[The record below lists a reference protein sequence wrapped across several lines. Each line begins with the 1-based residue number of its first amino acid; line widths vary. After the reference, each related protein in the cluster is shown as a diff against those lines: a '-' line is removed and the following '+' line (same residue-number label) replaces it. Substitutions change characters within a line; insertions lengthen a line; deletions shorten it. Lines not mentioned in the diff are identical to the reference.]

1 VTRVKSPSIPT
12 VANAP
17 RDLAKLLA
25 LGPFVGKYLAD
36 ELAELGLP
44 LWSNDSERAA
54 FIQLPHEARAQRLL
68 KALTQ
73 FDQRSGSV
81 AIDGALDDAGDD
93 APIAAVPVPPS
104 TGVDAVAPTDSPCDK
119 EPRAPQPPSQ
129 RAATVVE
136 LRSVATL
143 VAHPANAVIYR
154 DGADDALIAD
164 ILEHGILQPLV
175 VTEKGVII
183 AGHRRLDAAR
193 RLGMTEV
200 PVIVVRSMEG
210 DEAEAAVIAAN
221 TQRLKTAE
229 MMAREYA
236 RRKELEQ
243 RKARQRQVAAGAFG
257 LAGDPA
263 YDGTTPLRQNSAQG
277 GVGRS
282 RDIAA
287 AGIPMSHD
295 SLEKAAVVVRHA
307 DALRAQGD
315 AKAAAQ
321 LLNVLNEKSVAKA
334 HKLATGTSSP
344 PSNKPPR
351 TAGPKGAKVE
361 AWPPLR
367 VAATSPEG
375 ALGAI
380 LESLV
385 SVREAFDGS
394 SGAAFRDEGMV
405 AVIGAAIE
413 LLSRELGRR
422 STPPVPTPASPLP
435 GSEMSGADDPPTP
448 SSS

>member
-1 VTRVKSPSIPT
+1 
-12 VANAP
+12 
-17 RDLAKLLA
+17 
-25 LGPFVGKYLAD
+25 
-36 ELAELGLP
+36 
-44 LWSNDSERAA
+44 
-54 FIQLPHEARAQRLL
+54 
-68 KALTQ
+68 
-73 FDQRSGSV
+73 
-81 AIDGALDDAGDD
+81 
-93 APIAAVPVPPS
+93 
-104 TGVDAVAPTDSPCDK
+104 
-119 EPRAPQPPSQ
+119 
-129 RAATVVE
+129 
-136 LRSVATL
+136 
-143 VAHPANAVIYR
+143 
-154 DGADDALIAD
+154 
-164 ILEHGILQPLV
+164 
-175 VTEKGVII
+175 
-183 AGHRRLDAAR
+183 
-193 RLGMTEV
+193 
-200 PVIVVRSMEG
+200 
-210 DEAEAAVIAAN
+210 
-221 TQRLKTAE
+221 
-229 MMAREYA
+229 
-236 RRKELEQ
+236 
-243 RKARQRQVAAGAFG
+243 
-257 LAGDPA
+257 
-263 YDGTTPLRQNSAQG
+263 
-277 GVGRS
+277 
-282 RDIAA
+282 
-287 AGIPMSHD
+287 MSHD